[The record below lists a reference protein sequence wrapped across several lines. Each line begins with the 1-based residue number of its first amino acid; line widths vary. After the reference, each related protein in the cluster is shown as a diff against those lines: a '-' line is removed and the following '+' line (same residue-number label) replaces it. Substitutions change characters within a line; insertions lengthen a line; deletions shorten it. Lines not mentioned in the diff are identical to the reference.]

1 MKKLF
6 ILVVLVSY
14 LNACDEGKV
23 KINEKEIEAAG
34 EKLQQTVEKGVDT
47 VGAKLKKV
55 KEKIEEKQKDSIY

>member
-1 MKKLF
+1 MKKIF
-6 ILVVLVSY
+6 MLVVLVSC